1 MGAFR
6 KALVAAFL
14 AVAAYEVYDAHEAAQ
29 QAQIKQQQAQA
40 AEQAKQAEIAKYDKI
55 TYSEFLNDLKAD
67 EVSTVT
73 IYGEGMTGTLKDN
86 PRPFMTQMPEGEQA
100 RITDRL
106 EEKNVKFQA
115 VDAPKA
121 EAAQPGTTPAQQQP
135 ASGNPFSNLGFDM
148 QLAGLALTAAF
159 IGVIIWSVR
168 KQMGGAKSL
177 KGQVVPT
184 PEATGIKNVTFADVA
199 GCDEAKEDLQEIIDF
214 LHDPTKA
221 AKLGG
226 KMPKGVLLSGPPG
239 TGKTLLAR
247 AVAGEAKVPF
257 YHMSGSDFVE
267 MFVGVGAARVRELFD
282 TAKKNAPCVIFI
294 DEIDAVGRQRGGP
307 GGSFGGHDEREQ
319 TLNQLLVAMDG
330 FEPNSGVVVIAATNR
345 PDVLDEALTRAG
357 RFDRQITVPL
367 PDVVGREAIL
377 KVHAAK
383 VPLAPSVTLRDV
395 ARGTP
400 GFAGADL
407 ANLVNEAALLAGRRG
422 KNAVEWKDFEDAKD
436 KILMGAEHRTL
447 LMSDREK
454 KNTAYHEGAHALVA
468 YFHREHADP
477 IHKATIIPRGQAL
490 GMVMQLPEGDRVSMT
505 LAKLKAD
512 MAIAAAGR
520 IGEELA
526 FGRENI
532 TTGASSD
539 IRAITNMSTR
549 MVREWAM
556 SDSADLTML
565 NYSPDDGGDFFQ
577 QAAGAAKG
585 LSEEKKQL
593 LDAEI
598 HKLVSGAYQDAYNIL
613 TTHRDALD
621 RLANALM
628 EYETLTGDEVGK
640 VIRNEPLDR
649 EKPTPLPP
657 PNFLPRVPPPGPAP
671 GGPA

>member
-1 MGAFR
+1 MGAIR

-14 AVAAYEVYDAHEAAQ
+14 AVAAYEVYDAHEAAEQVKIQ
-29 QAQIKQQQAQA
+29 QAQQQA
-40 AEQAKQAEIAKYDKI
+40 ELAKYDKI
-55 TYSEFLNDLKAD
+55 TYSEFLDDLKAD
-67 EVSTVT
+67 KVSTVT
-73 IYGEGMTGTLKDN
+73 IYGEGMTGTLKDV

-106 EEKNVKFQA
+106 VEKNVKFQA
-115 VDAPKA
+115 VAAPTIGAVPPASATAPAK
-121 EAAQPGTTPAQQQP
+121 QPE
-135 ASGNPFSNLGFDM
+135 SGNPFTNIGFDV
-148 QLAGLALTAAF
+148 QIALMAAL
-159 IGVIIWSVR
+159 IGVTIWAVK

-184 PEATGIKNVTFADVA
+184 PEATGIKSVTFADVA

-257 YHMSGSDFVE
+257 FHMSGSDFVE
-267 MFVGVGAARVRELFD
+267 MFVGVGAARVRELFE
-282 TAKKNAPCVIFI
+282 TAKKNAPCVVFI

-307 GGSFGGHDEREQ
+307 GGGFGGHDEREQ

-383 VPLAPSVTLRDV
+383 VPLAPDVTLRDV

-422 KNAVEWKDFEDAKD
+422 KDKVGWKDFEDAKD

-468 YFHREHADP
+468 YFHREHSDP

-490 GMVMQLPEGDRVSMT
+490 GMVMQLP
-505 LAKLKAD
+505 
-512 MAIAAAGR
+512 
-520 IGEELA
+520 
-526 FGRENI
+526 
-532 TTGASSD
+532 
-539 IRAITNMSTR
+539 
-549 MVREWAM
+549 
-556 SDSADLTML
+556 
-565 NYSPDDGGDFFQ
+565 
-577 QAAGAAKG
+577 
-585 LSEEKKQL
+585 
-593 LDAEI
+593 
-598 HKLVSGAYQDAYNIL
+598 
-613 TTHRDALD
+613 
-621 RLANALM
+621 
-628 EYETLTGDEVGK
+628 
-640 VIRNEPLDR
+640 
-649 EKPTPLPP
+649 
-657 PNFLPRVPPPGPAP
+657 
-671 GGPA
+671 